1 MTQHSRRADR
11 ADASAQGKRCGW
23 LWRTRAQGRH
33 ARARR
38 QRGSFATVAALG
50 LVLAVAALGVL
61 DVANIYL
68 AKRALQNV
76 ADLAALAAV
85 QQMDDQC
92 VQPLATAKANAATNG
107 FSLSGTSNTLTVQ
120 CGRWDS
126 SSSGAMNF
134 VTTSATPPLNGVLV
148 TATQSVPY
156 FFVGPKRTL
165 TAIATAKATV
175 VGSFQLGTTL
185 VQANLLN
192 GLLSALL
199 GGTSVSLNAVSWQG
213 LANANVKVSDLA
225 AVATSAG
232 TYDGLLA
239 TQTSVAGLANILLNA
254 VTKDSALTADVSAA
268 QGALTALAS
277 LVPQGP
283 QNQIQVASLSGT
295 SQALLQ
301 LGVSNAQYAADAT
314 VNVLQM
320 LIAAAEIAASGQ
332 PAVALNLSLGG
343 MTGLGST
350 LPVSATLTLQI
361 VSPPTM
367 AVGEPGYIA
376 GTTTWR
382 TKAQTAQILLGLNAS
397 ISTSNL
403 WLVGSLLNLTVQVP
417 LYVLVGQGQAW
428 LQSAQCAA
436 TKAASTQV
444 IGVQTGL
451 ANICLGTPVA
461 SGATA
466 NSVNGFT
473 CSTGTWTIANVLLGT
488 TPIATVSA
496 PNIQIPAISQVT
508 PPPTLAFDG
517 NGNPLAGNTVN
528 TNQIGSVLNGT
539 LQSTVTQLT
548 QLTSANGLQIS
559 VLPDTV
565 VGSVVALV
573 LDVLRPLLNAA
584 ILPLVS
590 TVLSTTVAPILNGLD
605 TVLLGPLLQ
614 LLGVQIGV
622 ATVTDYPL
630 ACGVATL
637 VK

>member
-1 MTQHSRRADR
+1 MAWLPRRSASRATAARTRRAWR
-11 ADASAQGKRCGW
+11 WGAFSQG
-23 LWRTRAQGRH
+23 RAQ
-33 ARARR
+33 R
-38 QRGSFATVAALG
+38 QRGSFAAVAAIG
-50 LVLAVAALGVL
+50 LVAAVAALGVL
-61 DVANIYL
+61 DVANLYL
-68 AKRALQNV
+68 SKRALQNV

-92 VQPLATAKANAATNG
+92 VQPLATAQANAASNG
-107 FSLSGTSNTLTVQ
+107 FSVSGTTNTLAVQ

-126 SSSGAMNF
+126 NSSGAMSF
-134 VTTSATPPLNGVLV
+134 VTTSATPPLNGVQV
-148 TATQSVPY
+148 TVSKVAPY

-165 TAIATAKATV
+165 TASATAKAAV

-185 VQANLLN
+185 VQVNLLN
-192 GLLSALL
+192 GMLSALL
-199 GGTSVSLNAVSWQG
+199 GGTSVSLDAVSWQG

-225 AVATSAG
+225 AVATHAG
-232 TYDGLLA
+232 TYDGLLT
-239 TQTSVAGLANILLNA
+239 TQTSVAGLASILLDA
-254 VTKDSALTADVSAA
+254 VTNDSALTADVSAA
-268 QGALTALAS
+268 QGALKALAS

-283 QNQIQVASLSGT
+283 QNQIKVASLDGS
-295 SQALLQ
+295 SAALLQ
-301 LGVSNAQYAADAT
+301 LGVANAQYAADAT

-343 MTGLGST
+343 MTGLGTS
-350 LPVSATLTLQI
+350 LPVGATLTLQI
-361 VSPPTM
+361 VSPPTI
-367 AVGEPGYIA
+367 AVGEPGLIA
-376 GTTTWR
+376 GTSTWR
-382 TKAQTAQILLGLNAS
+382 TKTQTAQILLGLNAS
-397 ISTSNL
+397 ISTSNVP
-403 WLVGSLLNLTVQVP
+403 LVSSILNLTVQVP

-436 TKAASTQV
+436 TKAASTQI

-461 SGATA
+461 AGATA

-473 CSTGTWTIANVLLGT
+473 CSTGTWTIANVLLGST
-488 TPIATVSA
+488 VIAQVSA
-496 PNIQIPAISQVT
+496 PNIQVPVVNQTSS
-508 PPPTLAFDG
+508 TLAFDG

-528 TNQIGSVLNGT
+528 TNQIGSVLSST
-539 LQSTVTQLT
+539 LKSTVTQLT
-548 QLTSANGLQIS
+548 QLTSANGLQIT
-559 VLPDTV
+559 VLPDTA
-565 VGSVVALV
+565 VGSLVALV
-573 LDVLRPLLNAA
+573 LDVLRPLLSAA
-584 ILPLVS
+584 ILPAVS
-590 TVLSTTVAPILNGLD
+590 GVLSSTLAPILSGLD